1 MEVLL
6 CAPKSEMLNLSL
18 PDCSS
23 AAPEKATHFS
33 LFCKE
38 VCPGRGVS
46 WPLVE
51 NGQLNDYLTRSHFCI
66 GAQHLHSIL
75 CPRKSWGL
83 NIFSCFTISNILLP
97 FRDMVCSG
105 NICLIVPN
113 LSVRTMSYHFSTVQG
128 IEDLGHQEIMVLQL
142 EMLED
147 KNITSCQCW

>member
-6 CAPKSEMLNLSL
+6 YAPKSEMLNLSL

-38 VCPGRGVS
+38 VCPESGVS

-51 NGQLNDYLTRSHFCI
+51 NGQLNNYLTCSHFCL
-66 GAQHLHSIL
+66 GAQHLRSIL
-75 CPRKSWGL
+75 WPRKSRGL
-83 NIFSCFTISNILLP
+83 SKFSGFTISNILLP
-97 FRDMVCSG
+97 FGDMVCSG
-105 NICLIVPN
+105 EMNLIVPN
-113 LSVRTMSYHFSTVQG
+113 LFVRTMSYHCSTVRR
-128 IEDLGHQEIMVLQL
+128 IEDHGHQEIMLLQL

-147 KNITSCQCW
+147 KKMSSYQCS